1 MLQRVSTTLVALSLV
16 ASAGQA
22 SPVIGDEGAF
32 ANQVVANNQDATSV
46 NHGGF
51 ALTVIGDKGT
61 TLVNRGRAPAVTGTT
76 ELKPGDRILVRNGAG
91 ARITYPDGG
100 NVPVRGVATVD
111 PLSPCDL
118 AADLP
123 SRKAPPEPYVPP
135 VAEEPFRYWPLAG
148 LALAGAGIGAAVALT
163 SHNNNNNF
171 RPPALLPESPLPLLI
186 PYSEG
191 APHECA
197 FVTLRGTL
205 FRSEARLSL

>member
-22 SPVIGDEGAF
+22 APVNGDQGATS
-32 ANQVVANNQDATSV
+32 ANQVVASNQDATSV

-61 TLVNRGRAPAVTGTT
+61 TLVNRGTGFSPVTGTT

-91 ARITYPDGG
+91 ARITYPDGC

-111 PLSPCDL
+111 PLSPCNFM

-123 SRKAPPEPYVPP
+123 SRKAPLEPYVAP
-135 VAEEPFRYWPLAG
+135 VAEEPFPYWPLAG

-163 SHNNNNNF
+163 SNNNNNNNF
-171 RPPALLPESPLPLLI
+171 VPPLFCLEFPLPLLI

-191 APHECA
+191 ALA
-197 FVTLRGTL
+197 
-205 FRSEARLSL
+205 